1 MRKVTLVVLTVV
13 LAVAFA
19 NAQELTNKKGFT
31 LLPEAGDI
39 ALGFD
44 AVPFFDFMLNT
55 ANIMNNTGQ
64 TSQHPGFVSGFSSVI
79 VGKYFLED
87 DMAVRA
93 KIGIN
98 TGSFKLTEYFDN
110 PVDVVANP
118 TDPDTWTEVADVT
131 VSSTS
136 EFIIGG
142 GLEFRRGH
150 NRLQGFYGGE
160 LLLAVENGSS
170 KITYA
175 VEQNQD
181 AFDNAYWNADGSA
194 VSDPRVLKSKS
205 SSDFAFGLRG
215 FVGVEYFFAPKI
227 AVAAE
232 FGWGLGYMSSGR
244 SFLEVQSWDAVDNV
258 SETETFDG
266 PDKTSMFGFGVDDGT
281 SSVLAPSAALTLLFH
296 F

>member
-1 MRKVTLVVLTVV
+1 MRKVTLVILSVVLTAAIV
-13 LAVAFA
+13 

-44 AVPFFDFMLNT
+44 AVPFFDFMLNA

-98 TGSFKLTEYFDN
+98 TGTYKLTEYFDN
-110 PVDVVANP
+110 PVDVIANP
-118 TDPDTWTEVADVT
+118 TDPDTWGEIADVS
-131 VSSTS
+131 VFSSS

-170 KITYA
+170 KYTYA
-175 VEQNQD
+175 VAQNQD
-181 AFDNAYWNADGSA
+181 AFDNGYWNADGSA

-205 SSDFAFGLRG
+205 SSDFTFGLRG
-215 FVGVEYFFAPKI
+215 FIGVEYFFAPKI
-227 AVAAE
+227 SVGAE
-232 FGWGLGYMSSGR
+232 FGWGLGYMSTGR
-244 SFLEVQSWDAVDNV
+244 SFLEVESWNAVDNV
-258 SETETFDG
+258 SEIDTFDG
-266 PDKTSMFGFGVDDGT
+266 PQKVSMFGFGVDDGT